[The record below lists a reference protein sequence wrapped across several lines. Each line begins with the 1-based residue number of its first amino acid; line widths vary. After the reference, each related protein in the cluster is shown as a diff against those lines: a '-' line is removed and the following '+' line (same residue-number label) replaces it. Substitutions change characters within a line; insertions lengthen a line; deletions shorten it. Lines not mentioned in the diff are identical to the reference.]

1 LFIKR
6 KFLNIR
12 MSKHSTENKKVTG
25 KVYDYKLFARLM
37 SFAKTYRVQ
46 FVVAVLS
53 VILLALFAAIRPV
66 LLQQIIDDYITNKN
80 AKQLLVF
87 VIIMLSVLVFEVIF
101 QFFFIYF
108 ANWLG
113 QNIIKDMR
121 TQLFKHLLHFKM
133 QYFNNSSVGKLVTR
147 VVSDIETIASVF
159 GQGLFM
165 IISDLLKMFVIAI
178 VMIWMNWKL
187 ALIVFSIL
195 PILIF
200 ATKIFQKAMKSAFQ
214 EVRTE
219 VSNLNSFVQERITGM
234 RIIQLFT
241 REEIEYEKFK
251 SINEKHKKAWI
262 RTVWYNS
269 IFFPVAEILPSI
281 AIGLVVWYGGL
292 KAATDSSISA
302 GEIISF
308 IMMNNMLFRPLRQIA
323 DKFNTLQMGMV
334 AAERVFKIVDADETE
349 IDLGKNSSIS
359 FKGDV
364 SFKDV
369 HFSYIEDEQVIKGI
383 SFEVNSGET
392 VAIVGATGAGK
403 STIINLLNRF
413 YDIDKGEIEIDGIN
427 IANYKLHELRDQIA
441 VVLQDVFLF
450 SDTIFNNIT
459 LKDESITL
467 EEVKIAAKI
476 IGIHDFIMTLPNNY
490 HYNVK
495 ERGVMLSV
503 GQRQLIA
510 FLRAS
515 VSKPSILILDEA
527 TSSIDSH
534 SEKLI
539 QKATEKIT
547 KNRTSIIIAHRL
559 ATIQKADKIIVME
572 DGKIVEQGN
581 HKQLLAKKGY
591 YSRLY
596 NIQFI
601 QKRAS

>member
-1 LFIKR
+1 
-6 KFLNIR
+6 
-12 MSKHSTENKKVTG
+12 MSKQKEEKKKVIG
-25 KVYDYKLFARLM
+25 KVYDVKLFSRLM
-37 SFAKTYRVQ
+37 RYARFYRLQ
-46 FVVAVLS
+46 FSISVLAVLS
-53 VILLALFAAIRPV
+53 VALLAAIRPI
-66 LLQQIIDDYITNKN
+66 LLKEIIDDYISNKN
-80 AKQLLVF
+80 AEQLLVF
-87 VIIMLSVLVFEVIF
+87 VSLMLIVLIFEVLF
-101 QFFFIYF
+101 QFLFIYF

-113 QNIIKDMR
+113 QNIVRDMR
-121 TQLFKHLLHFKM
+121 TQLFKHLLNFKM
-133 QYFNNSSVGKLVTR
+133 QYFNTSAVGKLVTR

-165 IISDLLKMFVIAI
+165 IISDLLKMLVIAG
-178 VMIWMNWKL
+178 VMLYMNWEL
-187 ALIVFSIL
+187 ALIVFAVL

-219 VSNLNSFVQERITGM
+219 VANLNTFVQERITGM

-241 REEIEYEKFK
+241 REKIEYEKFK

-269 IFFPVAEILPSI
+269 IFFPIAEVLPSI

-292 KAATDSSISA
+292 NAAVSNSVSA

-334 AAERVFKIVDADETE
+334 AAERVFLIVDSQETE
-349 IDLGKNSSIS
+349 IDTGTTSAER
-359 FKGDV
+359 FKGKV
-364 SFKDV
+364 EFRDV
-369 HFSYIEDEQVIKGI
+369 HFSYIKDEEVIKGI
-383 SFEVNSGET
+383 SFNVEPGQT

-413 YDIDKGEIEIDGIN
+413 YGINKGEIKIDDIN
-427 IANYKLHELRDQIA
+427 ISEYYLHELRNQIA

-450 SDTIFNNIT
+450 SDTIYNNIT
-459 LKDESITL
+459 LKDSSISL
-467 EEVKIAAKI
+467 DEVKRVAKE
-476 IGIHDFIMTLPNNY
+476 IGIHNFIMSLPGGY
-490 HYNVK
+490 DYNVK
-495 ERGVMLSV
+495 ERGAMLSV

-515 VSKPSILILDEA
+515 VSKPGILILDEA
-527 TSSIDSH
+527 TSSIDAY

-539 QKATEKIT
+539 QDATEKIT

-581 HKQLLAKKGY
+581 HAELLAKKGY
-591 YSRLY
+591 YSKLY
-596 NIQFI
+596 NIQFV
-601 QKRAS
+601 QKQAS

>member
-1 LFIKR
+1 
-6 KFLNIR
+6 
-12 MSKHSTENKKVTG
+12 MSEKKEENKKVIG
-25 KVYDYKLFARLM
+25 KVYDVKLFKRLMNYARHYKL
-37 SFAKTYRVQ
+37 Q
-46 FVVAVLS
+46 FGISVMAVLS
-53 VILLALFAAIRPV
+53 VALLAAVRPILLKK
-66 LLQQIIDDYITNKN
+66 IIDDFIFNKD
-80 AKQLLVF
+80 AEQLVVF
-87 VIIMLSVLVFEVIF
+87 TSLMVLVLVFEVLF
-101 QFFFIYF
+101 QFLFIYF

-113 QNIIKDMR
+113 QNIIRDMR

-133 QYFNNSSVGKLVTR
+133 KYFNTSAVGKLVTR

-165 IISDLLKMFVIAI
+165 IISDLLKMSVIAV
-178 VMIWMNWKL
+178 VMLWMNWRL
-187 ALIVFSIL
+187 ALIVFAVL

-200 ATKIFQKAMKSAFQ
+200 ATKIFQKAMKGAFQ
-214 EVRTE
+214 DVRTE

-241 REEIEYEKFK
+241 REKIEYDKFK
-251 SINEKHKKAWI
+251 SINNKHKKAWI

-269 IFFPVAEILPSI
+269 IFFPIAEVLPSI

-292 KAATDSSISA
+292 NAATSNSVTA

-334 AAERVFKIVDADETE
+334 AAERVFKIVDDNEVEVDTGNVEVA
-349 IDLGKNSSIS
+349 S
-359 FKGDV
+359 FKGKV
-364 SFKDV
+364 RFKDV
-369 HFSYIEDEQVIKGI
+369 HFSYIKGEEVIKGI
-383 SFEVNSGET
+383 SFDVNPGET

-413 YDIDKGEIEIDGIN
+413 YDIDKGSIEIDDVDLKEYN
-427 IANYKLHELRDQIA
+427 LHALRDQIA

-450 SDTIFNNIT
+450 SDSIYNNIT
-459 LKDESITL
+459 LKDNSISL
-467 EEVKIAAKI
+467 EEVEASAKV
-476 IGIHDFIMTLPNNY
+476 IGIHDFIMSLPNGYN
-490 HYNVK
+490 YNVK

-515 VSKPSILILDEA
+515 VSKPGILVLDEA
-527 TSSIDSH
+527 TSSIDSY

-539 QKATEKIT
+539 QEATEKLT

-572 DGKIVEQGN
+572 NGVIVEQGT
-581 HKQLLAKKGY
+581 HSELLDKKGH
-591 YSRLY
+591 YSNLY
-596 NIQFI
+596 NIQFL
-601 QKRAS
+601 QKQAS

>member
-1 LFIKR
+1 
-6 KFLNIR
+6 
-12 MSKHSTENKKVTG
+12 MSEQNKDDKKITG
-25 KVYDYKLFARLM
+25 KVYDYKLFVRLM
-37 SFAKTYRVQ
+37 NFAKIYKLQ
-46 FVVAVLS
+46 FTISIIA
-53 VILLALFAAIRPV
+53 VILLAVFAAVRPV
-66 LLQQIIDDYITNKN
+66 LLQRIIDDYITNKN
-80 AKQLLVF
+80 ASQLLIF
-87 VIIMLSVLVFEVIF
+87 IIIMLAVLVFEVLF
-101 QFFFIYF
+101 QFLFIYF

-113 QNIIKDMR
+113 QNIIRDMR
-121 TQLFKHLLHFKM
+121 TQLFSHLLHFKM

-165 IISDLLKMFVIAI
+165 IISDLLKMFVIAM

-187 ALIVFSIL
+187 ALIVFAIL
-195 PILIF
+195 PILII

-234 RIIQLFT
+234 SIVQLFT
-241 REEIEYEKFK
+241 REKIEYENFK

-262 RTVWYNS
+262 KTVWYNS
-269 IFFPVAEILPSI
+269 IFFPIAEILPSI

-292 KAATDSSISA
+292 NAAIDSSITA

-334 AAERVFKIVDADETE
+334 AAERVFKIVDSNETE
-349 IDLGKNSSIS
+349 TDRGKKKLRA
-359 FKGDV
+359 FEGKV
-364 SFKDV
+364 SFNDV
-369 HFSYIEDEQVIKGI
+369 YFSYIKDEEVLKGI
-383 SFEVNSGET
+383 SFDVNSGDT

-413 YDIDKGEIEIDGIN
+413 YEIERGEIKIDDVN
-427 IANYKLHELRDQIA
+427 ISEYKLHELRNQIA

-459 LKDESITL
+459 LKDEDISL
-467 EEVKIAAKI
+467 EEVQNAAKE
-476 IGIHDFIMTLPNNY
+476 IGIHDFIMTLPNDY
-490 HYNVK
+490 QYNVK

-539 QKATEKIT
+539 QDATDKLT

-559 ATIQKADKIIVME
+559 ATIQKADKIIVMD
-572 DGKIVEQGN
+572 DGKIVEYGN
-581 HKQLLAKKGY
+581 HMQLLAKKGY

-596 NIQFI
+596 NIQFV
-601 QKRAS
+601 QKKAS

>member
-1 LFIKR
+1 
-6 KFLNIR
+6 
-12 MSKHSTENKKVTG
+12 MSEEKGENKKVTG
-25 KVYDYKLFARLM
+25 KVYDVKLFKRLM
-37 SFAKTYRVQ
+37 NYARHYRLQ
-46 FVVAVLS
+46 FTISVLAVLC
-53 VILLALFAAIRPV
+53 VALLAAVRPILLKRV
-66 LLQQIIDDYITNKN
+66 IDDFIYNKN
-80 AKQLLVF
+80 AEQLVVF
-87 VIIMLSVLVFEVIF
+87 TSLMVLVLIFEVLF
-101 QFFFIYF
+101 QFLFIYF

-133 QYFNNSSVGKLVTR
+133 KYFNTSAVGKLVTR

-165 IISDLLKMFVIAI
+165 IISDLLKMSVIAI
-178 VMIWMNWKL
+178 VMLWMNWKL

-200 ATKIFQKAMKSAFQ
+200 ATKIFQKAMKGAFQ
-214 EVRTE
+214 DVRTE
-219 VSNLNSFVQERITGM
+219 VANLNSFVQERITGM

-241 REEIEYEKFK
+241 REKIEYDKFK
-251 SINEKHKKAWI
+251 SINDKHKKAWI

-269 IFFPVAEILPSI
+269 IFFPIAEVLPSI

-292 KAATDSSISA
+292 SAATSNSVTP

-334 AAERVFKIVDADETE
+334 AAERVFKIVDANEAEVDTGQQD
-349 IDLGKNSSIS
+349 IKS
-359 FKGDV
+359 FKGKV
-364 SFKDV
+364 TFKDV
-369 HFSYIEDEQVIKGI
+369 HFSYIQDEEVIKGI
-383 SFEVNSGET
+383 SFDVNPGET

-413 YDIDKGEIEIDGIN
+413 YDIDKGSIAIDDVDIK
-427 IANYKLHELRDQIA
+427 NYNLHELRDQIA

-450 SDTIFNNIT
+450 SDTIYNNIT
-459 LKDESITL
+459 LKDSSISL
-467 EEVKIAAKI
+467 EEVKAKAKV
-476 IGIHDFIMTLPNNY
+476 IGIHDFVMSLPGGYN
-490 HYNVK
+490 YNVK

-515 VSKPSILILDEA
+515 VSKPGILILDEA
-527 TSSIDSH
+527 TSSIDSY

-539 QKATEKIT
+539 QEATVKLT

-572 DGKIVEQGN
+572 NGLIVEQGS
-581 HKQLLAKKGY
+581 HSELLDKKGH
-591 YSRLY
+591 YSNLY
-596 NIQFI
+596 NIQFL
-601 QKRAS
+601 QKQAS

>member
-1 LFIKR
+1 
-6 KFLNIR
+6 
-12 MSKHSTENKKVTG
+12 MSKQKEEKKKVIG
-25 KVYDYKLFARLM
+25 KVYDVKLFSRLLRYARFYKLQFAI
-37 SFAKTYRVQ
+37 SVFAVIC
-46 FVVAVLS
+46 VA
-53 VILLALFAAIRPV
+53 LLAAIRP
-66 LLQQIIDDYITNKN
+66 LLLRQIIDDYISNKN
-80 AKQLLVF
+80 AEQLLVF
-87 VIIMLSVLVFEVIF
+87 VSLMLFVLLFEVIF
-101 QFFFIYF
+101 QFLFIYF

-113 QNIIKDMR
+113 QNIVRDMR
-121 TQLFKHLLHFKM
+121 TQLFRHLLNFKM
-133 QYFNNSSVGKLVTR
+133 QYFNTSAVGKLVTR

-159 GQGLFM
+159 GQGLFV
-165 IISDLLKMFVIAI
+165 IISDLLKMMVIAG
-178 VMIWMNWKL
+178 VMLYMNWEL

-219 VSNLNSFVQERITGM
+219 VSNLNTFVQERITGM

-241 REEIEYEKFK
+241 REKIEYKKFK
-251 SINEKHKKAWI
+251 NINEKHKKAWV

-269 IFFPVAEILPSI
+269 IFFPIAEVLPSI

-292 KAATDSSISA
+292 NAAVSDSVTA

-334 AAERVFKIVDADETE
+334 AAERVFLIVDSQEAE
-349 IDLGKNSSIS
+349 IDTGTTSVER
-359 FKGDV
+359 FKGKV
-364 SFKDV
+364 EFVDV
-369 HFSYIEDEQVIKGI
+369 HFSYIEDEEVIKGI
-383 SFEVNSGET
+383 SFDVQPGQT

-413 YDIDKGEIEIDGIN
+413 YGINKGEIKIDDVN
-427 IANYKLHELRDQIA
+427 ISDYYLHELRNQIA

-450 SDTIFNNIT
+450 SDTIYNNIT
-459 LKDESITL
+459 LKDSSISL
-467 EEVKIAAKI
+467 DEVKRVAKE
-476 IGIHDFIMTLPNNY
+476 IGIHDFIMSLPGGY
-490 HYNVK
+490 DYNVK
-495 ERGVMLSV
+495 ERGAMLSV

-515 VSKPSILILDEA
+515 VSKPGILILDEA
-527 TSSIDSH
+527 TSSIDAY

-539 QKATEKIT
+539 QDATEKIT

-572 DGKIVEQGN
+572 DGQIVEQGN
-581 HKQLLAKKGY
+581 HAELLAKKGY
-591 YSRLY
+591 YSKLY
-596 NIQFI
+596 NIQFV
-601 QKRAS
+601 QKQAS

>member
-1 LFIKR
+1 
-6 KFLNIR
+6 